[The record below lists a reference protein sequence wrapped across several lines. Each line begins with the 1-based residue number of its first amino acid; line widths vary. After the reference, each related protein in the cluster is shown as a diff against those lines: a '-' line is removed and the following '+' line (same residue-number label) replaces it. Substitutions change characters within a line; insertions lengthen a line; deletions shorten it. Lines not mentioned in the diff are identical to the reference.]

1 MAEVVVVGG
10 GDDPEGCPSG
20 SSYALVTDR
29 GTYLLDCGESCG
41 ARLRW
46 YGIDPLSVRA
56 VFISHMHYDHV
67 AGLFGF
73 LSSVWITCRREEEI
87 PPAVQEWAS
96 RAQLP
101 DSALPE
107 SLTVAVP
114 QEGVH
119 PLEVFLPAVYL
130 AKELWHFDFGIQPI
144 KPGLFYQD
152 DVVRVSA
159 HPNRHLASQP
169 TFISLPKRYP
179 WLGLESYSFTVELG
193 GVRLVYSGDLAL
205 LGEEGVEEFR
215 PVAQE
220 ADLLIAEVAHVPPE
234 YHLAML
240 AATDAKQIILVH
252 LHRNLKDR
260 LVAYLDEHPDGRF
273 VLARNGMRFPM

>member
-1 MAEVVVVGG
+1 MAELVIVGG
-10 GDDPEGCPSG
+10 GEDPDGCPSG
-20 SSYALVTDR
+20 SSYALVTDQS
-29 GTYLLDCGESCG
+29 TYLLDCGESCG
-41 ARLRW
+41 ARLRR
-46 YGIDPLSVRA
+46 YGINPLSVRA

-73 LSSVWITCRREEEI
+73 LSSVWIACRREKEI

-96 RAQLP
+96 RAKLP

-114 QEGVH
+114 QESVR
-119 PLEVFLPAVYL
+119 PLEAFLPAVYL

-144 KPGLFYQD
+144 KPGLFYED
-152 DVVRVSA
+152 GVVRVSA
-159 HPNRHLASQP
+159 HPNRHLASVP
-169 TFISLPKRYP
+169 SFIGLPKRYP
-179 WLGLESYSFTVELG
+179 WLGLESYSFTVEVE

-215 PVAQE
+215 PVTQE
-220 ADLLIAEVAHVPPE
+220 ADLVIAEVAHVPPE

-240 AATDAKQIILVH
+240 AATKARQIMLVH
-252 LHRNLKDR
+252 LHRNLNDR
-260 LVAYLDEHPDGRF
+260 LAAYLHEHPDERF
-273 VLARNGMRFPM
+273 VQAQNGMRIPM